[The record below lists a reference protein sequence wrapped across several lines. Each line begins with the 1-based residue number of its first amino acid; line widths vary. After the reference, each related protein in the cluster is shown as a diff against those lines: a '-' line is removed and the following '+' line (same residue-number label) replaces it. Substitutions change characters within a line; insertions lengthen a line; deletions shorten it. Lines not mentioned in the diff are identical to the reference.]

1 MDIGAL
7 LRKGQSQVTVVEAK
21 RRTTEENAAILDVR
35 EPSEW
40 RAAHIPGAIHIPLG
54 ELEQRLSELPGDR
67 PLVAACRSGSRSA
80 GATRILRERGYDA
93 ANLAGGIKAWRRAG
107 LPVEPSEAEVI

>member
-1 MDIGAL
+1 MAVGAL
-7 LRKGQSQVTVVEAK
+7 LRKGQSQVTVAEAR

-35 EPSEW
+35 EPAEW

-54 ELEQRLSELPGDR
+54 ELERRLSELARDR

-80 GATRILRERGYDA
+80 DATRLLRDQGYDA
-93 ANLAGGIKAWRRAG
+93 ANLAGGIEAWQRAG
-107 LPVEPSEAEVI
+107 LPIEPPAGEVI

>member
-7 LRKGQSQVTVVEAK
+7 FRKGQSQVTAEEAK
-21 RRTTEENAAILDVR
+21 RRAAEENAAILDVR
-35 EPSEW
+35 EPEEW

-54 ELEQRLSELPGDR
+54 EFEQRLGELPSDQ

-80 GATRILRERGYDA
+80 DATRLLRRRGHDA
-93 ANLAGGIKAWRRAG
+93 ANLAGGIKAWQRAR
-107 LPVEPSEAEVI
+107 LPIEPPEGEVI

>member
-1 MDIGAL
+1 MDIRGL
-7 LRKGQSQVTVVEAK
+7 LRKGQSQVTVEEAK

-35 EPSEW
+35 EPEEW

-54 ELEQRLSELPGDR
+54 ELERRLSELPPDQ

-80 GATRILRERGYDA
+80 DATRLLRERGYDA
-93 ANLAGGIKAWRRAG
+93 ANLAGGMKAWQRAR
-107 LPVEPSEAEVI
+107 LPIEPPQGKVI